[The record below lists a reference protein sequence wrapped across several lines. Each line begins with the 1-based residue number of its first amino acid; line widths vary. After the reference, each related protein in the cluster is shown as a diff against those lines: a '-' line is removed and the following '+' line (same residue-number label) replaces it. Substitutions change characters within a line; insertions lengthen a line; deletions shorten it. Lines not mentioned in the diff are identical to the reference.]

1 VDIRL
6 VLKWVGKKWKLSRP
20 KTRSPVRR
28 ITLSPRLVQILRPLV
43 EGKEADAYVFTILEG
58 GPLHHVN
65 LTSRYLNPAVKS
77 ASGLVPKKLRIHDPR
92 HTHAAWLISDR
103 EPLLVVQRRLGHS
116 AIVTT
121 QNVYGHLTDEANDR
135 TLAKIDP
142 RLPDVLALDPDGA
155 SVVKLSR
162 AEEMLPQFDVDD
174 DDLAA

>member
-1 VDIRL
+1 
-6 VLKWVGKKWKLSRP
+6 
-20 KTRSPVRR
+20 
-28 ITLSPRLVQILRPLV
+28 VQILRPLV

-65 LTSRYLNPAVKS
+65 FTSRYLNPAVKS